1 VQREN
6 VRHGRNAL
14 EQGQAQSR
22 PGADV
27 NASADHPIPDF
38 RAERFSTL
46 AGSAM
51 TVTRGS
57 DAHHSGSASFD
68 GLQDDERLHVRFRAW
83 RRAFVL
89 CGVLTGILIA
99 ALFGLFI
106 LRGTASPAPSPV
118 TNAAAPA
125 TSPASGTATSSV
137 AVATS
142 SSQTAQTLAVA
153 GLIIGCVSAIG
164 TLFSGWG
171 TLVTARAMA
180 RQDLASRAPRARAK
194 STRPRTRKR
203 K

>member
-1 VQREN
+1 MQ
-6 VRHGRNAL
+6 
-14 EQGQAQSR
+14 
-22 PGADV
+22 
-27 NASADHPIPDF
+27 DF
-38 RAERFSTL
+38 RTVRFSSL

-57 DAHHSGSASFD
+57 DTHQSGSPSFD
-68 GLQDDERLHVRFRAW
+68 GPQHNERLHVRFRAW

-89 CGVLTGILIA
+89 CGALTGILVA
-99 ALFGLFI
+99 ALIGLVI
-106 LRGTASPAPSPV
+106 LRGTASSAPSPV
-118 TNAAAPA
+118 THPKGLP
-125 TSPASGTATSSV
+125 TSPAFGAPTSPAFGKSASPSSGTATSSA

-164 TLFSGWG
+164 TLLSGWG

-180 RQDLASRAPRARAK
+180 RQDMASHAPRARAK
-194 STRPRTRKR
+194 STRRRTRKR

>member
-1 VQREN
+1 MQ
-6 VRHGRNAL
+6 
-14 EQGQAQSR
+14 
-22 PGADV
+22 
-27 NASADHPIPDF
+27 DF
-38 RAERFSTL
+38 RAVRFSSL

-68 GLQDDERLHVRFRAW
+68 GPQHYERLHVRFRAW

-89 CGVLTGILIA
+89 CGVLTGILVA
-99 ALFGLFI
+99 ALIGLLI

-118 TNAAAPA
+118 THPKALA
-125 TSPASGTATSSV
+125 TSPASGTATSPASGTASSSG

-180 RQDLASRAPRARAK
+180 RQDPMPLSQ
-194 STRPRTRKR
+194 S
-203 K
+203 